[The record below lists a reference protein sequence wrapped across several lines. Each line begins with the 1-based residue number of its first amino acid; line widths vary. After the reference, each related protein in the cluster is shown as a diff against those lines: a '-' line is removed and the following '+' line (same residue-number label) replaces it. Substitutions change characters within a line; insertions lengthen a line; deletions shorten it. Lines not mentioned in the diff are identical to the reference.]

1 MNNTARVIL
10 WGSDIGAV
18 TWVPDRR
25 VGVFQYTPEFANSG
39 IEVAPEMMP
48 LTDMPYEFP
57 SLSRETFKG
66 LPGMLADSLPD
77 KFGTKLIE
85 AWLASQG
92 RKPSSFTPIEQ
103 LCYTGIRGM
112 GALEF
117 HPPITDAQKSSTV
130 EINDLVALSNRVLD
144 DQIALEDKLSGV
156 KDKQAIKDLM
166 RVSTSAGGARAKAV
180 ISWNPNTGEFRSG
193 QTSDSQGFSPWLVKF
208 DGVSGNKDHEL
219 ADPLGFGRIEY
230 AYYLMACDAGIKM
243 QKCRLHEEGGRAHFM
258 TRRFDRTPNGDK
270 VHMQSLGA
278 LMHYDFNNTGAYG
291 YEQVIRTIKRLDLS
305 VDDVEQQV
313 LRTFFNVLARNQ
325 DDHVK
330 NIAFLMDRKGVWYLS
345 PAFDIVYFYNPS
357 GEWTD
362 QHQMSLGGKRHG
374 FELEDLLA
382 IAGVGGLKKARAKLL
397 LGKVSTAVSNWR
409 YFATQAGMSLVDVNR
424 IEKAHRRQLF
434 V

>member
-103 LCYTGIRGM
+103 LFYTGIRGM

-180 ISWNPNTGEFRSG
+180 ISWNPNTGEFRSE

-278 LMHYDFNNTGAYG
+278 LMHYDFNNAGAYG

-345 PAFDIVYFYNPS
+345 PAFDIVYSYNPS

-382 IAGVGGLKKARAKLL
+382 FAGVGGLKKARAKLL